1 MSKPMTVAELIE
13 ELQGVD
19 QSLPVVIGVN
29 EDQGFVSYICVSTEK
44 NHSYSQGDH
53 PISTYN
59 NKNRKVPI
67 TTCIEI
73 IA

>member
-1 MSKPMTVAELIE
+1 MSKPMTIPELIE
-13 ELQGVD
+13 KLQGFD

-29 EDQGFVSYICVSTEK
+29 EDQGFVSHLRVSTEK

-53 PISTYN
+53 PISAYN
-59 NKNRKVPI
+59 NKNRKFPI